1 MEELDGGGGSIHTMS
16 SSSSSKSPKSTR
28 VKGLGLIEDAKLR
41 AAGHFTDATQ
51 WNEVHIGDETYTVER
66 ALLFKA
72 KINLDEITVNPAYE
86 KRPYKTQCGL
96 CKLYFDKTSVRY
108 KVPNHRIIQ
117 LQRDWNIIKEGA
129 RYRSGS
135 FLYATSEVCVFCA
148 QRFSYVDDDQS
159 PSLSPTK
166 ILIDTRRSHDDTI
179 RESSSVDDNIMSKSQ
194 DTGTITISTKLERAD
209 ITKEKGIRA
218 YQSSVVDGMSAEL
231 AVTGLLARDEDVH
244 VKLSMDHCK
253 TRREVD
259 PWWEIDLRRQR
270 DVESL
275 EFMISTGV
283 QQKLYIYVMLLK
295 KPLGFEDPFL
305 DSVIKKA
312 VAVKHFVVPES
323 PVMKYEHVSW
333 ALSAGSVGSVV
344 RVQLRGINVL
354 NIQNFCALQG
364 DSFVPFDEDDLNATR
379 NSYATLSMSMIKDA
393 MADMMS
399 PIQRRNRAF
408 KNDEKKQP
416 PLEFGVLKLSES
428 IEERYTRIREWK
440 EKVMQYMN
448 CFEKDD
454 IVALYHAL
462 FYVSVQNTNIAGKF
476 DAKKNKTKKWD
487 DEYLWGDGIM
497 EHYPRCDLS
506 CLHER
511 VRTVLRWMQT
521 RSHPKLMG
529 SLLTSPKFEE
539 HANDPDEH
547 VYLLTHALNA
557 VEKLLIEEESRPKR
571 DKKDKRDKRD
581 GSEVKGCSWG
591 QFCIIMALFCKQQSH
606 RIGSVVYNIGKDDGD
621 SVLSETHSDAGAGAG
636 DSKKGSRLSS
646 EQRDDETRLNSPG
659 ALNASQSLPNINEGS
674 KATMSSPKKMSFKQ
688 AQLAFVSKRVVNENK
703 VTFPKTLIKDF
714 KQYMD
719 CQANETIKPTTADDV
734 SAKAG
739 DETRGSSDTDDPL
752 NLCRVCCLCHLKL
765 PRASV
770 EIQVMWKHVI
780 DLRKTWDPK
789 LIPKSIEMMDQTI
802 SMFNLVRVCHFCKQ
816 FFDPDFDGGIAFP
829 IRDSKSVKQ
838 MGTLISINS
847 QKKTSTEIPFYDSRY
862 PMSLQTGEASWQTRS
877 LASRSRARL
886 AVAAISTT
894 HTHEN
899 KQDE

>member
-1 MEELDGGGGSIHTMS
+1 MFETSLDGGGGSIHTMSSSKSPS

-96 CKLYFDKTSVRY
+96 CKLYFEKTSVRY

-117 LQRDWNIIKEGA
+117 LQRDWNILKEGA
-129 RYRSGS
+129 RYQSGS
-135 FLYATSEVCVFCA
+135 FLYTTSEVCVFCA
-148 QRFSYVDDDQS
+148 QRFSYVDDDQ
-159 PSLSPTK
+159 SLSPTK

-179 RESSSVDDNIMSKSQ
+179 RESSSVDDNIMSKSK

-218 YQSSVVDGMSAEL
+218 YQSSVVDGMCAEL
-231 AVTGLLARDEDVH
+231 AVTGLLARNEDVH

-253 TRREVD
+253 THREVD

-312 VAVKHFVVPES
+312 VAMKHFVVPES
-323 PVMKYEHVSW
+323 PVMKYEHISW

-393 MADMMS
+393 IADMMS

-448 CFEKDD
+448 YFEKDE
-454 IVALYHAL
+454 IVALYHSL
-462 FYVSVQNTNIAGKF
+462 FHVSVQNTNIAGKF
-476 DAKKNKTKKWD
+476 DAKKNNTKKWD
-487 DEYLWGDGIM
+487 DDFLWGDGIM
-497 EHYPRCDLS
+497 EHYPRSDFTCF
-506 CLHER
+506 HER

-521 RSHPKLMG
+521 RSHPKLLG

-557 VEKLLIEEESRPKR
+557 VEKLLIEEESRPKK
-571 DKKDKRDKRD
+571 DKKE
-581 GSEVKGCSWG
+581 GEVKGCSWG

-606 RIGSVVYNIGKDDGD
+606 RIGSVVYNIGKDDSD
-621 SVLSETHSDAGAGAG
+621 VFSETHSDAGGA
-636 DSKKGSRLSS
+636 DNKKGSKLLS
-646 EQRDDETRLNSPG
+646 EQRDDDMRLNSPG

-674 KATMSSPKKMSFKQ
+674 KATLSSPKKMTFKQ
-688 AQLAFVSKRVVNENK
+688 AQLAFVSKRVINENK
-703 VTFPKTLIKDF
+703 ISFPKTLIKDF

-719 CQANETIKPTTADDV
+719 SQTSETIKPTTADGA
-734 SAKAG
+734 AKAA
-739 DETRGSSDTDDPL
+739 DETRSSNDNDDPL
-752 NLCRVCCLCHLKL
+752 NLCRVCSLCNLKL

-780 DLRKTWDPK
+780 DLRKNWDPK

-802 SMFNLVRVCHFCKQ
+802 SMFNLVRVCNFCSQ
-816 FFDPDFDGGIAFP
+816 FFDPDFQGGIAFP

-838 MGTLISINS
+838 MGTLASINS

-862 PMSLQTGEASWQTRS
+862 PMSLQTGETSWQTRS

-886 AVAAISTT
+886 AVAAIST
-894 HTHEN
+894 HEN
-899 KQDE
+899 KHDE